1 MTKKVGKSP
10 AAIQP
15 VGYIE
20 LLRSNR
26 AFRQL
31 WLGQVVSQMGD
42 WFNTIALYTM
52 ILDLTG
58 SGRYVGLLLVAR
70 FLPSFVFGPL
80 SGVLADRFSRRTIM
94 IVSDLLRAVVVLG
107 FLLVRRADQLWIIY
121 VLTVLQLA
129 FSTFFEPAKTAVI
142 PSIVSDRELVAANA
156 ISSVTWS
163 VMLTLGAA
171 IGGMITGLLGTEI
184 AFVLD
189 SLTYLLSAALI
200 ASVRFP
206 KRPEREKGKLTVGRA
221 LGITETI
228 EGARYVKHRPRVLA
242 LLLVKPAWGLG
253 GGILTLLPVFGEKIF
268 PVGNSAATGIGV
280 LFAARGIG
288 TAVGPIVA
296 RRVSGEGK
304 KRMLTAIG
312 VSFLIGGLGYIAFG
326 STPSFIVALIVL
338 GLAHTGGSILWVF
351 STVMLQR
358 DVEDGFRGRVFAA
371 ELALLTLTM
380 AASNYATGEL
390 LSRFRLSPRSVTVGI
405 GILFLL
411 PGLVWFATQRFWDRG
426 PHDQGPHLRIVEDLQ
441 PEAEKVPG

>member
-1 MTKKVGKSP
+1 M
-10 AAIQP
+10 QP

-52 ILDLTG
+52 ILELTG
-58 SGRYVGLLLVAR
+58 SGRDVGLLLVAR
-70 FLPSFVFGPL
+70 FLPSFIFGPL
-80 SGVLADRFSRRTIM
+80 SGVVADRFSRRSIM

-107 FLLVRRADQLWIIY
+107 FLLIRRPDQLWILY
-121 VLTVLQLA
+121 VLTVLQLGL
-129 FSTFFEPAKTAVI
+129 STFFEPAKTAVI
-142 PSIVSDRELVAANA
+142 PSIVSNRELVAANA

-171 IGGMITGLLGTEI
+171 IGGLITGLLGTEV

-189 SLTYLLSAALI
+189 SATYLLSAALI
-200 ASVRFP
+200 ATVRLP
-206 KRPEREKGKLTVGRA
+206 KRAERPKGKLTIGTA
-221 LGITETI
+221 LGVTQTI

-253 GGILTLLPVFGEKIF
+253 GGILTLLAVFGERIF
-268 PVGNSAATGIGV
+268 PVGKSAATGIGV

-288 TAVGPIVA
+288 TAVGPIIA
-296 RRVSGEGK
+296 RRVAGEGRQ
-304 KRMLTAIG
+304 RMLITIG

-326 STPSFIVALIVL
+326 STPSFIVALVVL

-380 AASNYATGEL
+380 AASNYMTGEL
-390 LSRFRLSPRSVTVGI
+390 LDRFHFSPRVVTVGI
-405 GILFLL
+405 GILFLI
-411 PGLVWFATQRFWDRG
+411 PGIVWLTTRRWWDRDVH
-426 PHDQGPHLRIVEDLQ
+426 PQTAEAVAVDEDKKALT
-441 PEAEKVPG
+441 VSN

>member
-1 MTKKVGKSP
+1 LTKRVGKSLG
-10 AAIQP
+10 AIQP
-15 VGYIE
+15 IGYIE
-20 LLRSNR
+20 LLRNNR

-42 WFNTIALYTM
+42 WFNTIALYTI
-52 ILDLTG
+52 ILNLTG
-58 SGRYVGLLLVAR
+58 SGRDVGLLLVAR

-107 FLLVRRADQLWIIY
+107 FILVRRADQLWIIY
-121 VLTVLQLA
+121 VLTVLQLG

-171 IGGMITGLLGTEI
+171 IGGLITGWLGTDV

-200 ASVRFP
+200 ASVRLP
-206 KRPEREKGKLTVGRA
+206 KRPERKKVKLTVGRA

-253 GGILTLLPVFGEKIF
+253 GGILTLLAVFGERIF
-268 PVGNSAATGIGV
+268 PVGKSAATGIGV

-288 TAVGPIVA
+288 TAIGPIVA
-296 RRVSGEGK
+296 RRVAGEGK
-304 KRMLTAIG
+304 KRMLTTIG
-312 VSFLIGGLGYIAFG
+312 ISFLIGGLGYIAFG
-326 STPSFIVALIVL
+326 STRSFIVALIVL

-380 AASNYATGEL
+380 AASNYITGEL
-390 LSRFRLSPRSVTVGI
+390 LDRFRLSPRLVTVGI
-405 GILFLL
+405 GILFLV
-411 PGLVWFATQRFWDRG
+411 PGLVWFATERWWDRG
-426 PHDQGPHLRIVEDLQ
+426 ERDQTPELLIVEEDKGVLRT
-441 PEAEKVPG
+441 AG